1 MKTKASRKDGSAQ
14 AAPKL
19 YRTESL
25 ISKDGTTIS
34 YRQIGHGPG
43 LVLLHGGMSSA
54 HNHMEMAEALSDA
67 YTIYV
72 PDRRGR
78 CDSGPTGVEYCMQ
91 KEVEDLEALL
101 TRTGA
106 HYTFGVSSG
115 ALILLQA
122 LLSHSCIQ
130 KAAIFEPPIFSD
142 ASVPATVLARLDDE
156 MEQGNIAAALIT
168 AMKGAKMGPAALRLL
183 PRTLLEILVKLVMK
197 GEDKRTQ
204 SDYVPVSSLAATLHY
219 DSQLAVEM
227 SGDVERFRAVQAEVL
242 LLGGSKSPAFL
253 KAALDALERVIPQV
267 RRIEFRGLDH
277 AASWNSDR
285 GGKPEPVVGALRQ
298 FFL

>member
-1 MKTKASRKDGSAQ
+1 MKTKASREDGSAQ
-14 AAPKL
+14 AAPKR

-25 ISKDGTTIS
+25 ISRDGTTIS

-43 LVLLHGGMSSA
+43 LLLLHGGMSSA

-67 YTIYV
+67 FTIYV

-78 CDSGPTGVEYCMQ
+78 CDSGPFGVDYCMR
-91 KEVEDLEALL
+91 KEVEDVEALL

-115 ALILLQA
+115 ALILLEA
-122 LLSHSCIQ
+122 LLSHSCIR
-130 KAAIFEPPIFSD
+130 KAAVFEPPIFSD
-142 ASVPATVLARLDDE
+142 ASVPAAVLARLDNE

-168 AMKGAKMGPAALRLL
+168 AMKGARMGPAALRMVPRGLL
-183 PRTLLEILVKLVMK
+183 KILVKLAMK
-197 GEDKRTQ
+197 IEDRQTQ
-204 SDYVPVSSLAATLHY
+204 GAYVPMRSLAATLHY
-219 DSQLAVEM
+219 DSQLVVEM
-227 SGDVERFRAVQAEVL
+227 SGDVERFRAIQAEVL
-242 LLGGSKSPAFL
+242 LLGGSKSPAYL
-253 KAALDALERVIPQV
+253 KAALDGLERVISPFK
-267 RRIEFRGLDH
+267 RIEFRGLDH

-298 FFL
+298 FFM